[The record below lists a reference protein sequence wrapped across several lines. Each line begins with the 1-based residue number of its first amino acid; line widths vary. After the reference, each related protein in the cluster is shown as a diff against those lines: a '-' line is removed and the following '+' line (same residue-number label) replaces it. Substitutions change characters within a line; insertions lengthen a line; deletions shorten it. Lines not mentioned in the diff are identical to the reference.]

1 MLAHASSSSPVQ
13 GYPKQQWRGRLA
25 YDWASALQ
33 TRKSNNASVCGC
45 QTPRTARSHTRPH
58 WSRSP
63 LAVLASR
70 TTGSDVTC
78 EKAIDASWPVTSRIS
93 LWRSIT
99 LPPLGQFSPWSTE
112 NSAPQPS
119 QTDGICTRGLWYRI
133 ATPSLNSLGDKAAL
147 FLMLGVTDSQA
158 PIGWS
163 AALRTARCLD
173 SENDEMTSLRT
184 AALPALRTIRCSLL
198 AARTACRCVLR
209 FTSTRPWMAL
219 LRWSVAFREVSKAA
233 RAVVVGSMM
242 PRPANLT
249 GRANSWVICIWV
261 ICWVICMYQQNG
273 GDSKHCSQKSEALE
287 NYANCKPSKLVR
299 FEHL

>member
-1 MLAHASSSSPVQ
+1 MNGVKSARRCLHACACFVFFACARLSKTAVT
-13 GYPKQQWRGRLA
+13 GRLA

-78 EKAIDASWPVTSRIS
+78 EKAIDASWPVTSRIP

-173 SENDEMTSLRT
+173 SENDEMTSLRP

-209 FTSTRPWMAL
+209 FTSTRPEALNLAIHSFSRRLRTTVGAFAGVLPFLRCAL
-219 LRWSVAFREVSKAA
+219 L
-233 RAVVVGSMM
+233 
-242 PRPANLT
+242 
-249 GRANSWVICIWV
+249 
-261 ICWVICMYQQNG
+261 Y
-273 GDSKHCSQKSEALE
+273 
-287 NYANCKPSKLVR
+287 
-299 FEHL
+299 